1 MTDEEKKEC
10 QNCAVALAGWKRA
23 LADYDNLKKDLA
35 RERVVMRQDA
45 VLEAARAFIAVLD
58 NFDQAVKHV
67 PEGLDD
73 KTKGWVNG
81 VLFIRTQLE
90 TSLRDLGLEPFGA
103 AGDAF
108 DPHLHDAIWNADTPP
123 AKGEAGGGALQI
135 IEVTHRGWKIGERV
149 VRSAKVVVKK

>member
-1 MTDEEKKEC
+1 MTNEGKNEC
-10 QNCAVALAGWKRA
+10 QDCVSALAGWKRA

-35 RERVVMRQDA
+35 RERVGMRQDA

-81 VLFIRTQLE
+81 ALFIRTQLE
-90 TSLRDLGLEPFGA
+90 TSLHDLGLEPFGA
-103 AGDAF
+103 AGDIF
-108 DPHLHDAIWNADTPP
+108 DPLLHEIVAERE
-123 AKGEAGGGALQI
+123 EAGKPEHSILEI
-135 IEVTHRGWKIGERV
+135 THRGWKIGERI
-149 VRSAKVVVKK
+149 VRPAKVVVNKI

>member
-35 RERVVMRQDA
+35 RERVGMRQDA

-81 VLFIRTQLE
+81 ALFIRTQLE
-90 TSLRDLGLEPFGA
+90 TSLHDLDLEPFGA
-103 AGDAF
+103 VGDVF
-108 DPHLHDAIWNADTPP
+108 DPSIHEIVS
-123 AKGEAGGGALQI
+123 EREEEGASEHSIL
-135 IEVTHRGWKIGERV
+135 EVAHRGWKIGERI